1 MLRPETFEALPAPAP
16 ETTENRLLEI
26 TRAHLRKFGAARTTI
41 VGVAADAGMTH
52 ANVYRYF
59 PSKLELFEEITASW
73 LRPLEARL
81 REAADGADPA
91 YDKLER
97 MLLAVHR
104 IYRETLEADPAL
116 FDLLIEALA
125 KDRASARKH
134 RARVQSE
141 IQRVV
146 EDGIASGAF
155 AMVDRRKAMALIF
168 DASHRF
174 IHPVAM
180 KLDRPSPAAA
190 LSARFETVITLVLR
204 ALRTGRV

>member
-1 MLRPETFEALPAPAP
+1 MIRLPRSPASEPVEARILDIAR
-16 ETTENRLLEI
+16 E
-26 TRAHLRKFGAARTTI
+26 HLRKFGAARTTV
-41 VGVAADAGMTH
+41 VGIAEQAGMTH

-59 PSKLELFEEITASW
+59 ASKEALFEEITASW

-97 MLLAVHR
+97 MLLA
-104 IYRETLEADPAL
+104 IYRAYRQKLETDPAV
-116 FDLLIEALA
+116 FDLLIDALA
-125 KDRASARKH
+125 KARASARKH

-155 AMVDRRKAMALIF
+155 AMTDRRRAQSLIF
-168 DASHRF
+168 DAAHRF
-174 IHPVAM
+174 IHPVALQ
-180 KLDRPSPAAA
+180 LDAETPGPA
-190 LSARFETVITLVLR
+190 LEARFERIIALALR
-204 ALRTGRV
+204 ALRSGRA